1 MTAEVAATAK
11 EPAEKVKGVVV
22 AAAAALLSL
31 LQTLVAILI
40 VDLAGLGV
48 DEGFVGFG
56 DFDELVLG
64 SIIASVR
71 GGTSVSWAWVE
82 CVWYWL
88 MRWLNLRVLVR
99 VVLLG

>member
-1 MTAEVAATAK
+1 MAAEVTASAE

-31 LQTLVAILI
+31 FQTLVAILV

-64 SIIASVR
+64 GIVTAARCGI
-71 GGTSVSWAWVE
+71 SVSWTWVE
-82 CVWYWL
+82 CIY
-88 MRWLNLRVLVR
+88 RWLLRWLDLRVLVR
-99 VVLLG
+99 VVLLR